1 MTCCRRLSWS
11 NAMQSGGSL
20 RNRKE
25 IERYKH
31 MLEDYK
37 ILLYLDCK
45 QGIKSWV
52 PIGIVAVEGIK
63 WFV

>member
-1 MTCCRRLSWS
+1 
-11 NAMQSGGSL
+11 
-20 RNRKE
+20 
-25 IERYKH
+25 

-45 QGIKSWV
+45 QGIKIWV

-63 WFV
+63 WFVWHGIWGVPETYKKTNSLKVTPCPK

>member
-1 MTCCRRLSWS
+1 
-11 NAMQSGGSL
+11 
-20 RNRKE
+20 
-25 IERYKH
+25 

-52 PIGIVAVEGIK
+52 PIEIVAVEGIK